1 MEIKRFIWTENN
13 IAHIARHDLT
23 PIKIEEVFSAKDF
36 IWSAIEDNYPRRI
49 GHGTS
54 QRGTVRVVFAFDQGE
69 CYVITAFNI
78 NPKRR
83 K

>member
-1 MEIKRFIWTENN
+1 MEIIRFIWTENN
-13 IAHIARHDLT
+13 IAHIARHNFT
-23 PIKIEEVFSAKDF
+23 PVEIEEVFEAKDF
-36 IWSAIEDNYPRRI
+36 IWSDIEDNYPRRI

-78 NPKRR
+78 NFKRI